1 MANNTELEKASKIR
15 NYFDLF
21 KRKTKRKGQKVWMKL
36 KKKKKSVGKSLRNSI
51 GKSRKTTKE
60 EKCTSGIEVINDSN
74 GSLKS
79 NSILKSN
86 NSMDIN
92 SSTTIQTK
100 EEPSD
105 YQCQEDNIPEPPI
118 VVTPSPNHIAKQK
131 IMNKFLSLNTS
142 ASKRIELVK
151 DEIQIYNDGEEEY
164 HEEMCDQISLAI
176 EDWNGMKSMYSKELR
191 KRKSRLNKDDLQTQ
205 HAMLVQLRERICL
218 INDESKTKIPNSLDI
233 DDYYNHNS
241 PLTPSRKSKKMEKD
255 SSYTEERKPLEIDF
269 DKEWWAQYQDDDTKN
284 KEKENID
291 LNVIQQKDDLLDTK
305 LQKVDDLL
313 NSMKSIANA
322 QGDEINGH
330 EKLIGSIEQKS
341 NSMNDKMGSLNRK
354 ANDTSSRV

>member
-1 MANNTELEKASKIR
+1 
-15 NYFDLF
+15 
-21 KRKTKRKGQKVWMKL
+21 
-36 KKKKKSVGKSLRNSI
+36 
-51 GKSRKTTKE
+51 
-60 EKCTSGIEVINDSN
+60 
-74 GSLKS
+74 
-79 NSILKSN
+79 
-86 NSMDIN
+86 MDIN

-105 YQCQEDNIPEPPI
+105 YQCQEDYIPEPPI

-131 IMNKFLSLNTS
+131 LMNKFLSLNAS

-151 DEIQIYNDGEEEY
+151 DNDGKEEY
-164 HEEMCDQISLAI
+164 HEEMCDQISLVI

-241 PLTPSRKSKKMEKD
+241 PLTQTRKSKKMEKE

-291 LNVIQQKDDLLDTK
+291 LNVVQHKDDLLDTE

-330 EKLIGSIEQKS
+330 KKLIGSIEQKS